1 MVADIFMF
9 YMLTQK
15 RGMNGYYTSTA
26 TEVAS
31 GITQKYKPCTS
42 FPLDMYFWSVISIYL
57 CAYQLPLQI
66 KSYHPIFLL
75 IYLLLKLIPWTIIS
89 PVVNITGK
97 KKKFLPNWIEIW
109 IQISY

>member
-42 FPLDMYFWSVISIYL
+42 FPLDMYF
-57 CAYQLPLQI
+57 
-66 KSYHPIFLL
+66 
-75 IYLLLKLIPWTIIS
+75 
-89 PVVNITGK
+89 
-97 KKKFLPNWIEIW
+97 
-109 IQISY
+109 